1 VNIDDRLRAAS
12 RALKESSIAQV
23 DAATPL
29 REIVLHTGQP
39 VGHGPTTVLP
49 DPPDRPQEP
58 PMPLAPSPPSAARG
72 RPRPQRLAL
81 AVNLLLVLALGITIG
96 IAATYRQ
103 DAASTASTASTA
115 PTIPAASTV
124 VATPMPAANTAV
136 TTRPL
141 PQTTP
146 EVPETCLDAAELADE
161 VIARLNRNQRDNRL
175 SVALRDYTI
184 ASQNCRR
191 AASP

>member
-1 VNIDDRLRAAS
+1 MAPPRSSPTPPTDPRNHQRPSLHPRLRRLGAP
-12 RALKESSIAQV
+12 RA
-23 DAATPL
+23 
-29 REIVLHTGQP
+29 
-39 VGHGPTTVLP
+39 
-49 DPPDRPQEP
+49 
-58 PMPLAPSPPSAARG
+58 
-72 RPRPQRLAL
+72 QRLAL

-115 PTIPAASTV
+115 PIPAASTV
-124 VATPMPAANTAV
+124 VATPMPAASTVV

-141 PQTTP
+141 PQTRP

>member
-23 DAATPL
+23 DAATAL

-49 DPPDRPQEP
+49 DPPGQPQEP
-58 PMPLAPSPPSAARG
+58 PIPFTPSPPSAARW
-72 RPRPQRLAL
+72 RRRPQRLAL
-81 AVNLLLVLALGITIG
+81 AVNLLLVLVLGIVIG

-115 PTIPAASTV
+115 SVPAPSTA
-124 VATPMPAANTAV
+124 VATRPFLR
-136 TTRPL
+136 TR
-141 PQTTP
+141 P
-146 EVPETCLDAAELADE
+146 EVPEPCLDAAELADE

-175 SVALRDYTI
+175 AQALRDYTI